1 MIEIGKSITVTVIV
15 TVNDTAKSLLGGYG
29 ATLPTDNY
37 ANIFCYDKNDWT
49 NGTSSRKTS

>member
-1 MIEIGKSITVTVIV
+1 MIEIGKSITVTVII

>member
-15 TVNDTAKSLLGGYG
+15 TVNDTAKSLLGSYG

-37 ANIFCYDKNDWT
+37 STPLNSDHEV
-49 NGTSSRKTS
+49 S